1 MHCHA
6 NGVIHHDLKLE
17 NILINTNQNGVIN
30 RVKIA
35 DFGLSRQINNK
46 LTAGPDTRGTVEYV
60 APEMIVQGTCF
71 DERIDLWAIGIILHK
86 LLLGEFPFDSN
97 DDHQTIR

>member
-1 MHCHA
+1 MNLEDVLSYNVKLNESEASQVIAAIAKGILHCHS

-35 DFGLSRQINNK
+35 DFGLSRQM
-46 LTAGPDTRGTVEYV
+46 V
-60 APEMIVQGTCF
+60 
-71 DERIDLWAIGIILHK
+71 HK
-86 LLLGEFPFDSN
+86 L
-97 DDHQTIR
+97 